1 MADHTSTRT
10 FSLDSLLTFLYCLVV
25 GLIPLAVRVRDVH
38 YPSPLTTWA
47 VLPAGRYFDA
57 FAFFRL
63 ELLVVITGAIVIVV
77 LLKLYYESD
86 RLLDHG
92 IYLHRPMVAFG
103 CLVAVA
109 TLANPYPNIAFW
121 GAYQRYEG
129 AVAYFCYLFLF
140 IGAAVFLKK
149 DRQKRAIFFV
159 ILAAGLIHA
168 LIGISQFFGFDPLQV
183 DLVQRVYIPSEY
195 LSLFKEE
202 GGIKFQFAHKAY
214 GLTYNPNYFGGLM
227 AMLFPVALVLFLYAR
242 STLGLMASFLAVGT
256 LGAGLIAPTSAGALI
271 AAALAVLA
279 LLLLTRQDF
288 RRYYKRL
295 LVLFLIGLLLASAAD
310 VYSGGKVKNEIKS
323 MQRKLA
329 GAIVSGR
336 EENKQVPNLLDRFP
350 EVAENEPIS
359 IEVYQ
364 NPWDR
369 FATNRG
375 YIWRKSVELMLQRN
389 VLLGSGLDTFLYTF
403 PHWDAQRDLGIFRYG
418 GLIDKPHNT
427 YLQIG
432 IGVGLLGLLVYLYIL
447 ARHALKYHQALSVR
461 GIQTVDDVVA
471 LALFAGWLGYLFQG
485 LTNDSVLS
493 NAPVFWVMFGLS
505 VNYVQSVLP
514 SEVSQ
519 APEKK
524 GFPSETKVTKK
535 KRGKKGKRRQS

>member
-1 MADHTSTRT
+1 M
-10 FSLDSLLTFLYCLVV
+10 
-25 GLIPLAVRVRDVH
+25 
-38 YPSPLTTWA
+38 
-47 VLPAGRYFDA
+47 
-57 FAFFRL
+57 
-63 ELLVVITGAIVIVV
+63 
-77 LLKLYYESD
+77 
-86 RLLDHG
+86 
-92 IYLHRPMVAFG
+92 
-103 CLVAVA
+103 
-109 TLANPYPNIAFW
+109 
-121 GAYQRYEG
+121 
-129 AVAYFCYLFLF
+129 
-140 IGAAVFLKK
+140 
-149 DRQKRAIFFV
+149 
-159 ILAAGLIHA
+159 
-168 LIGISQFFGFDPLQV
+168 
-183 DLVQRVYIPSEY
+183 
-195 LSLFKEE
+195 
-202 GGIKFQFAHKAY
+202 
-214 GLTYNPNYFGGLM
+214 
-227 AMLFPVALVLFLYAR
+227 
-242 STLGLMASFLAVGT
+242 
-256 LGAGLIAPTSAGALI
+256 
-271 AAALAVLA
+271 
-279 LLLLTRQDF
+279 
-288 RRYYKRL
+288 
-295 LVLFLIGLLLASAAD
+295 
-310 VYSGGKVKNEIKS
+310 
-323 MQRKLA
+323 
-329 GAIVSGR
+329 
-336 EENKQVPNLLDRFP
+336 
-350 EVAENEPIS
+350 
-359 IEVYQ
+359 YQ